1 MNSSDTTPARVSGSC
16 LCGAVRYQVRGP
28 MRPVVCCHCDMC
40 RKTSGHYVAA
50 TATRTKDFELLE
62 DRGLKWYRSS
72 PIARRAFCRECGQ
85 EHYAVRQRA
94 GDAQRAI
101 YEPRELRDRAREE
114 DTQAGF
120 LVIGDTVETMQEIYA
135 NQRVIFSTDAKL
147 EAIYEINSASSGTRL
162 LWGPVEGEDA
172 SDRIIG
178 IYAPDVCNR

>member
-72 PIARRAFCRECGQ
+72 PIARRAFCRECGSNLFWAADGADQ
-85 EHYAVRQRA
+85 ISIMAGTLDRPTGLHTAVH
-94 GDAQRAI
+94 I
-101 YEPRELRDRAREE
+101 S
-114 DTQAGF
+114 
-120 LVIGDTVETMQEIYA
+120 VESKSDYHA
-135 NQRVIFSTDAKL
+135 L
-147 EAIYEINSASSGTRL
+147 
-162 LWGPVEGEDA
+162 PEGVKTIEGVDHGVPIPQ
-172 SDRIIG
+172 S
-178 IYAPDVCNR
+178 